1 MKSGVKKYN
10 TAYKKRVL
18 ERDTYLPLL
27 SPKGIIQCSGCGAF
41 YYRRHWTLNP
51 PSGFSYPVHA
61 HPIYCA
67 ACRKIRDRFP
77 GGELQLLGVEA
88 GERGRS
94 SGSCGTRRSAHG
106 KKIRSRGLCACRK
119 RGAIGRW
126 RRPRKSLRK
135 DLAVRSKRREA
146 ATSPTSGVITTNSSE
161 WFGKKERSRRRG
173 SSGYHSTMTSDS
185 LLGNPNSNQKTLACT
200 PARQRT
206 SFAIHWRVAR
216 LTFSILLSAGSR
228 SSV

>member
-77 GGELQLLGVEA
+77 GGELQLRGVEA
-88 GERGRS
+88 GERGEIVRILRNEEQRAREKNPLERIMRLQEAR
-94 SGSCGTRRSAHG
+94 GT
-106 KKIRSRGLCACRK
+106 
-119 RGAIGRW
+119 GRW

-135 DLAVRSKRREA
+135 DWAVRSKRREA

-173 SSGYHSTMTSDS
+173 SSGYHRNDQRFPAWQSELQSKEDMGTRRDKSVAHR
-185 LLGNPNSNQKTLACT
+185 LA
-200 PARQRT
+200 
-206 SFAIHWRVAR
+206 F
-216 LTFSILLSAGSR
+216 L
-228 SSV
+228 

>member
-41 YYRRHWTLNP
+41 YYRRHWSLNP

-77 GGELQLLGVEA
+77 GA
-88 GERGRS
+88 
-94 SGSCGTRRSAHG
+94 
-106 KKIRSRGLCACRK
+106 
-119 RGAIGRW
+119 
-126 RRPRKSLRK
+126 
-135 DLAVRSKRREA
+135 
-146 ATSPTSGVITTNSSE
+146 
-161 WFGKKERSRRRG
+161 
-173 SSGYHSTMTSDS
+173 
-185 LLGNPNSNQKTLACT
+185 
-200 PARQRT
+200 
-206 SFAIHWRVAR
+206 
-216 LTFSILLSAGSR
+216 
-228 SSV
+228 